1 MKILVITSQRI
12 TGLNYHRQVIPFA
25 NLDIETN
32 DVHKWD
38 FDFTDEYL
46 KQFQCVSF
54 LRTIDVNGRTTEIC
68 ERLTKLGIKIHF
80 DIDDYWV
87 LPNNHPLYKGYK
99 AQNIGLQTVE
109 AIKNA
114 DFVTTTTPYLA
125 ERIKEYHEKV
135 YVLPNAI
142 DPEQEQWKHELIP
155 NELTRFGYI
164 AGVHHNADVELLQP
178 NMYKLWKDASLYK
191 KFQLSIAGFNLNK
204 FHAGDVFL
212 NAYYYYVEQIFTDNH
227 KYIKNQTYK
236 DYLRIYKP
244 NPLYRVSEEDKDK
257 VIVNPH
263 KEITALTN
271 PTVLSQFKDEA
282 YNRIYGLD
290 TFNYGRIYNFIDVSL
305 VPLHQTMFSSLK
317 SQLKLIEAGFMKKA
331 VIVSDVKPY
340 DLLATQSNSYLI
352 KPTRNHIDWYIAM
365 KKLINEPNM
374 RNDLAE
380 QLYLDVKDKYHI
392 KTVNIERKQ
401 IFEANV

>member
-1 MKILVITSQRI
+1 MKILVITSPRI

-32 DVHKWD
+32 DVHKWN

-99 AQNIGLQTVE
+99 AQSIGLQTVE

-125 ERIKEYHEKV
+125 ARIKEYHDKV

-142 DPEQEQWKHELIP
+142 DPEQEQWRHEPIP

-164 AGVHHNADVELLQP
+164 AGVHHNADVELLKE
-178 NMYKLWKDASLYK
+178 NFFKVYKDGSLYGRYQ
-191 KFQLSIAGFNLNK
+191 FCVAGFNINVMPDKTQYMNPYYKWVEMELTDRYK
-204 FHAGDVFL
+204 AIKEPDYK
-212 NAYYYYVEQIFTDNH
+212 AYLKADTPKDNE
-227 KYIKNQTYK
+227 KTSDMQ
-236 DYLRIYKP
+236 
-244 NPLYRVSEEDKDK
+244 YRR
-257 VIVNPH
+257 
-263 KEITALTN
+263 LW
-271 PTVLSQFKDEA
+271 
-282 YNRIYGLD
+282 GLD
-290 TFNYGRIYNFIDVSL
+290 PFNYGRLYNFIDVSL
-305 VPLHQTMFSSLK
+305 VPLHQTMFSSNK
-317 SQLKLIEAGFMKKA
+317 SELKLIEAGFMKKA
-331 VIVSDVKPY
+331 VIVSNVKPY

-374 RNDLAE
+374 RSDLAE

-392 KTVNIERKQ
+392 KTVNVERKE
-401 IFEANV
+401 IFESECNK